1 MKTTLKIR
9 NRLVSGLAASVALG
23 VFTTPIARAQSSE
36 ELQQLKATMQQM
48 QKSMEEMQKKI
59 AELEKEKAAA
69 AAKSAIE
76 RTSPSYQALEKV
88 AAGQPIGTASPV
100 GQRPALNDQQEGAQ
114 RPKDFTLDPTYRGF
128 LPIPNTPGL
137 IKFNAKPRVDITSDT
152 RNSGNPDRFVPAQ
165 IPVQGQ
171 AGYGGSEQF
180 NVNARGSQLS
190 VDVRAPEIP
199 GNFRFYYNNDFF
211 GSGSGMQ
218 YRLKQLYGQFYN
230 ITAGFT
236 YSCFEDPDAW
246 PDTVDFEGPNAV
258 IFARRALV
266 RYMLPLSDAWQV
278 NFGIEAPGAE
288 VDGNSTT
295 RTINQVNSAPDGTMN
310 VRWEN
315 AKWGHVQLGGVARS
329 IGAKDTGTGP
339 GVGNQ
344 SVLGWGLNLASS
356 INVCEHD
363 SFQTQLTVGE
373 GIFRYMNDDFVNNDA
388 AFDSSGNLK
397 AIPCF
402 GATAGYTHQ
411 WSDVLRSTATY
422 GYVHLNNETSQGG
435 AAYDTTHYASLN
447 LVWQLRKRLSI
458 GLEGLYGKKETQN
471 GATGDVWRIQ
481 MGMVYSLFD

>member
-1 MKTTLKIR
+1 MKSNIMKTMS
-9 NRLVSGLAASVALG
+9 LVLALSAAGGLPAW
-23 VFTTPIARAQSSE
+23 AQDSE
-36 ELQQLKATMQQM
+36 LDKLKASMQQM
-48 QKSMEEMQKKI
+48 QKNMEEMQKKI

-69 AAKSAIE
+69 TNKSAIE
-76 RTSPSYQALEKV
+76 KTSPSFQALEKV
-88 AAGQPIGTASPV
+88 AAGQDIGTASPV

-114 RPKDFTLDPTYRGF
+114 RPNDSTLDPKYRGF
-128 LPIPNTPGL
+128 IPIPNTPGL
-137 IKFNAKPRVDITSDT
+137 IRFNAKPRVDITSDT

-190 VDVRAPEIP
+190 IDVRAPEIP

-218 YRLKQLYGQFYN
+218 YRVKQLYGQFYN
-230 ITAGFT
+230 VTAGFT

-258 IFARRALV
+258 IFARRALL

-295 RTINQVNSAPDGTMN
+295 RTINHVNSAPDGTMN

-329 IGAKDTGTGP
+329 IGAKDTGAGTGP
-339 GVGNQ
+339 SVGNQ
-344 SVLGWGLNLASS
+344 NVLGWGLNLASS

-363 SFQTQLTVGE
+363 SFQTQLTYGE

-411 WSDVLRSTATY
+411 WTDVLRSTATY
-422 GYVHLNNETSQGG
+422 GYVHLNNEGPQGPD
-435 AAYDTTHYASLN
+435 AYDTTHYASLN

-481 MGMVYSLFD
+481 MGLVYSLFD

>member
-1 MKTTLKIR
+1 MKTTHKIR
-9 NRLVSGLAASVALG
+9 NRLVPALTAGVALG
-23 VFTTPIARAQSSE
+23 VFTAPIARAQSPE
-36 ELQQLKATMQQM
+36 ELQQLKANMQQM
-48 QKSMEEMQKKI
+48 QKTMEEMRKKI

-69 AAKSAIE
+69 PAASAID
-76 RTSPSYQALEKV
+76 RTSPSYKALEKV
-88 AAGQPIGTASPV
+88 AAGQDIGSASPV
-100 GQRPALNDQQEGAQ
+100 GQRPSFNDQQEGAQ
-114 RPKDFTLDPTYRGF
+114 RPKDFTLDPKYRGF
-128 LPIPNTPGL
+128 FPIPNTPGL

-152 RNSGNPDRFVPAQ
+152 RNSGNPDRFATAT
-165 IPVQGQ
+165 IPVKGQ
-171 AGYGGSEQF
+171 PEYDSSQRF

-230 ITAGFT
+230 VTAGFT

-278 NFGIEAPGAE
+278 NFGIEAPGSE

-295 RTINQVNSAPDGTMN
+295 NSINQVNSAPDGTMN
-310 VRWEN
+310 LRWEN

-329 IGAKDTGTGP
+329 IGADRSGIGDD
-339 GVGNQ
+339 
-344 SVLGWGLNLASS
+344 SVFGWGLNLASS
-356 INVCEHD
+356 INVFKRD
-363 SFQTQLTVGE
+363 SFQTQLTYGE
-373 GIFRYMNDDFVNNDA
+373 GIFRYMNDDFINNDA
-388 AFDSSGNLK
+388 AFDSSGDLK

-422 GYVHLNNETSQGG
+422 GYVNLDNETTQGPD
-435 AAYDTTHYASLN
+435 AYHETHYGSLN

-458 GLEGLYGKKETQN
+458 GGEVLYGQKETQN
-471 GATGDVWRIQ
+471 GVTGDVWRFQ
-481 MGMVYSLFD
+481 MGLVYSLFD